1 MLLSAREG
9 SNVVDLRSNGVG
21 QSAKSVDALI
31 TDCCDECYADER
43 RQGCVVMDKSLKREG
58 ERSEMLNG

>member
-9 SNVVDLRSNGVG
+9 SNFVDLWSIGTG
-21 QSAKSVDALI
+21 KSANSVDALI
-31 TDCCDECYADER
+31 TDCRDEYYADER